1 MSGQWHD
8 VCGVDEVDE
17 EDLIGVKVDGVCI
30 AIYNINGEF
39 FATSNI
45 CTHEHALLSE
55 GFVIGDVIECP
66 LHQGRFHIQTGKP
79 VGAPVSTAL
88 KTFPVKREGGRLLV
102 CLG

>member
-1 MSGQWHD
+1 MSEQWHD

-17 EDLIGVKVDGVCI
+17 EDLIGVRVDGVCV

-55 GFVIGDVIECP
+55 GFVIDDVIECP
-66 LHQGRFHIQTGKP
+66 LHQGRFQIRTGKP
-79 VGAPVSTAL
+79 GGAPVSTAL
-88 KTFPVKREGGRLLV
+88 KTFPLKRQGDRLLV

>member
-1 MSGQWHD
+1 MSDLWHD
-8 VCGVDEVDE
+8 VCGVDEVEE
-17 EDLIGVKVDGVCI
+17 EDLIGVGVDGVCI

-39 FATSNI
+39 FATSNV

-55 GFVIGDVIECP
+55 GFVIDDVIECP
-66 LHQGRFHIQTGKP
+66 LHQGRFRIQTGKP

-88 KTFPVKREGGRLLV
+88 KTFPLKREGGRLLV